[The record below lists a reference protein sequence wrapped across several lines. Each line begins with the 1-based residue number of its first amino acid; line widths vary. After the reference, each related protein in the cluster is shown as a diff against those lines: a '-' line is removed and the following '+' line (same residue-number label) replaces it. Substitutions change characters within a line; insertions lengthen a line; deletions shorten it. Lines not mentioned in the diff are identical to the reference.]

1 MKLIAI
7 LTGFCWFAERI
18 QKKVDVPEKEWEKFK
33 FAIVAMGR
41 SQVIPEDEYVVNLS
55 DFRPVPS
62 QGE

>member
-1 MKLIAI
+1 MF
-7 LTGFCWFAERI
+7 TERI

-62 QGE
+62 QGK